1 MPALAPDK
9 PAKVCWTWLCREMVM
24 PMSVFSPAF
33 PAPPPDR
40 TAPSP
45 VLLAQVTTALG
56 LEASD
61 ILAAQLLG
69 NGPVWLGLL
78 LNDPLT
84 LLQLTP
90 QPAKLVGLNVNVV
103 VAAIY
108 PKAEA
113 PPLIARINREAKAFS
128 QTTLTEDTVP
138 DLEIRAFTR
147 SADPADMGIH
157 EEPVTSSLHASLT
170 QWLINR

>member
-1 MPALAPDK
+1 
-9 PAKVCWTWLCREMVM
+9 
-24 PMSVFSPAF
+24 MSVFSPAF
-33 PAPPPDR
+33 PAPLPDR
-40 TAPSP
+40 NAPSP
-45 VLLAQVTTALG
+45 VLLAQVTAALG

-90 QPAKLVGLNVNVV
+90 QPEKLVGPDVNVV
-103 VAAIY
+103 LAAIY

-113 PPLIARINREAKAFS
+113 PPLIARINREAKAFA
-128 QTTLTEDTVP
+128 QTTTADDTVP
-138 DLEIRAFTR
+138 DLEVRAFTR
-147 SADPADMGIH
+147 SAEPADMGIH
-157 EEPVTSSLHASLT
+157 EEPVTSSLHASLA

>member
-1 MPALAPDK
+1 M
-9 PAKVCWTWLCREMVM
+9 VCWTWLYREMVV

-45 VLLAQVTTALG
+45 MLLAQVTAALG

-69 NGPVWLGLL
+69 SGPVWLGLL
-78 LNDPLT
+78 LNDPMI

-90 QPAKLVGLNVNVV
+90 EPAKLKELEVNVV
-103 VAAIY
+103 LAAIY
-108 PKAEA
+108 PQAEA
-113 PPLIARINREAKAFS
+113 PPLIGRINREAKAFS
-128 QTTLTEDTVP
+128 QTSPTEDTVL
-138 DLEIRAFTR
+138 DLEIRAFAR
-147 SADPADMGIH
+147 SADPAGMGIH
-157 EEPVTSSLHASLT
+157 EESVSSSLHASLT